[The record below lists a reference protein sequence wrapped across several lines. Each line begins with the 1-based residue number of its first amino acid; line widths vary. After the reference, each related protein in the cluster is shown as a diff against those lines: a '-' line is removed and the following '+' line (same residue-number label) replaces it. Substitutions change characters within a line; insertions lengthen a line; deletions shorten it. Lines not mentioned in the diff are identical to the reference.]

1 MVRLALIENDT
12 DLRAAL
18 TGMLSRAGY
27 PPEVFESAE
36 DFLGSESASN
46 FELVVSE
53 FPMEGTEGADV
64 LKACRAVPDPPAV
77 ILVTGTGSAA
87 TALEAA
93 RLATVDYVGT
103 LGDPNAVAPRIGV
116 VLELRRLKREARALG
131 GEVRRRHGL
140 RPPPRGRHRPTRRS
154 TCTRP

>member
-53 FPMEGTEGADV
+53 FPMEGTEVADV
-64 LKACRAVPDPPAV
+64 LKACRAVPDPPGV

-87 TALEAA
+87 AALEAA
-93 RLATVDYVGT
+93 RLAPDHYFGKPGGPNG
-103 LGDPNAVAPRIGV
+103 LGPR
-116 VLELRRLKREARALG
+116 
-131 GEVRRRHGL
+131 
-140 RPPPRGRHRPTRRS
+140 
-154 TCTRP
+154 